1 MSDTAI
7 LCPYCHISLHTPS
20 KSLESK
26 QVSLRCKFCYG
37 VFSFMPYDKRITFSK
52 NRNYYEIFG
61 LDRNVDL
68 ETIKG
73 RFRELVLKF
82 HPDRRRDIDF
92 ATEKMKQI
100 NCIYSVI
107 SDKTLRQEYN
117 ATLGFEDEF
126 DDLYSSYE
134 PPVYIY
140 QDSIE
145 ISDSVGMYIVIKRD
159 DYIYFPVDQYISFFG
174 KKINL
179 KKKDYL
185 GVKVQKIF
193 NPKYKNE
200 YEKVLRRKLE
210 KEPLFCINF
219 GDEEMIIYKEDF
231 QQTWISQKTL
241 NKKDIKTVIISA
253 IIIALLIGLGLSYI
267 YRTYTLTINEEGKT
281 EVIRK

>member
-1 MSDTAI
+1 MSDTSI
-7 LCPYCHISLHTPS
+7 LCPYCHISLQTPN
-20 KSLESK
+20 KSLEKK

-37 VFSFMPYDKRITFSK
+37 VFSFLPYDKRVTFNK

-61 LDRNVDL
+61 LERDVDL
-68 ETIKG
+68 QTVKR

-82 HPDRRRDIDF
+82 HPDRRKDIDF

-100 NCIYSVI
+100 NCIYPI
-107 SDKTLRQEYN
+107 LSDNTLRKEYDV
-117 ATLGFEDEF
+117 TLGFEKEF
-126 DDLYSSYE
+126 EDLYSSYE

-145 ISDSVGMYIVIKRD
+145 IADSARPNVVIKRG
-159 DYIYFPVDQYISFFG
+159 DYIYFPADQYISFFG

-185 GVKVQKIF
+185 GMKVQKIF
-193 NPKYKNE
+193 NPKYKDI
-200 YEKVLRRKLE
+200 YEKVLQKRLQ

-219 GDEEMIIYKEDF
+219 GNEEMIIYKEDF
-231 QQTWISQKTL
+231 QQAWISQKSL
-241 NKKDIKTVIISA
+241 NKKDVKTVIISA
-253 IIIALLIGLGLSYI
+253 IILALLVGIGIAYI
-267 YRTYTLTINEEGKT
+267 YRTYTWTIDDKGKS